1 MLPAMAWFAILW
13 LHAASS
19 ASSASC
25 YENDL
30 LQMMQRL
37 KGSVRDKCSA
47 KDDENLKSMESQLKA
62 MSNWAIAED
71 VKSAMEMVTGELEAE
86 YEKIV
91 EDHITITVGQSWTDR
106 LESVAQSVT
115 EDIAG
120 IWKDKSHD
128 FFLSPVHPILVLF
141 LFVNITR
148 RDQQGNQMRLAE
160 STISS

>member
-1 MLPAMAWFAILW
+1 MAWRLLPPAMAWMAWLAILV
-13 LHAASS
+13 LPHTAKT
-19 ASSASC
+19 ASC
-25 YENDL
+25 YESDL

-37 KGSVRDKCSA
+37 KGVGVRDQCSA
-47 KDDENLKSMESQLKA
+47 KDDENLNSMELHLKA

-106 LESVAQSVT
+106 LVSVAKSVT

-120 IWKDKSHD
+120 IWKDKSEFESNLYV
-128 FFLSPVHPILVLF
+128 FFF
-141 LFVNITR
+141 FF
-148 RDQQGNQMRLAE
+148 
-160 STISS
+160 